1 MNEQLKLTYEE
12 RAQHA
17 TNPAAKKLFN
27 LMAEKK
33 TNLAIAADH
42 TDAREILE
50 LAKNIGDDVAVFKTH
65 VDIWKTFSSD
75 IIRELIAL
83 SKKHNFMIFED
94 RKFADIGNTVQLQYA
109 KGIYGIADWAHIVNV
124 HLVPGPAIV
133 DAIWN
138 IAKEKNDGIERGV
151 VILAQM
157 SSEGTFACGEY
168 TKKCVE
174 IANAKKEAITGYI
187 GTGSNPEE
195 LKKLSSISSAG
206 HVILTPGVQLE
217 SKGDGLG
224 QKYATPEDA
233 ILAGSDAIIVG
244 RGIYGSGNPAEMA
257 KKYRKAGW
265 DAYLKRTQG

>member
-12 RAQHA
+12 RAMRA
-17 TNPAAKKLFN
+17 TNPAAKKLFS
-27 LMAEKK
+27 LMAQKQ

-42 TDAREILE
+42 TDANEILE
-50 LAKNIGDDVAVFKTH
+50 LAETIGDDIAVFKTH
-65 VDIWKTFSSD
+65 VDIWKNFSQDD
-75 IIRELIAL
+75 IKELIAI

-94 RKFADIGNTVQLQYA
+94 RKFADIGNTVGMQYSS
-109 KGIYGIADWAHIVNV
+109 GIYKIADWAHIVNV

-138 IAKEKNDGIERGV
+138 IAKEKKDGLERGV
-151 VILAQM
+151 VVLAQM

-174 IANAKKEAITGYI
+174 IANTKKDAITGYI
-187 GTGSNPEE
+187 GTGSDPAE
-195 LKKLSSISSAG
+195 LRKLSSISFEG

-217 SKGDGLG
+217 SKGDGRG

-233 ILAGSDAIIVG
+233 VLAGSDAIIVG
-244 RGIYGSGNPAEMA
+244 RGIYGSGNSGEMA
-257 KKYRKAGW
+257 KKYRNAGW
-265 DAYLKRTQG
+265 DAYLKRIRA